1 MTRRLRRTWQASIL
15 GCVLGLS
22 GCAHPTQPPR
32 MTHRSEPSR
41 GPDASPKEPLDWAP
55 FDARTFERAKRER
68 KFIVLDGSAEWC
80 HWCHVMES
88 TTYHD
93 AKVASVLQRHF
104 IAAKVDVD
112 ARPDIEERYR
122 AWGWP
127 ATVIFSPDGDELGK
141 YRGYMAPGE
150 FADLLAAVVAAGPNA
165 ARVEAAAERP
175 TPDTPLAAETLAWA
189 AHWAEV
195 ELEEYWDPKEGGWGV
210 EPKVPIH
217 ENTEFALKRATRG
230 DTRLREHALTV
241 LEKQRNIIDPVWG
254 GIYQYSVAPDWVHPH
269 FEKLM
274 EFNAGA
280 LADYAAAYTLTHD
293 ERWLRAARD
302 IDRYLR
308 AFMISPEGG
317 FHGTQDADL
326 NAHDR
331 EKRFMD
337 GHDYYRLGDRERR
350 ALGVPRVDPN
360 EYAEDGGLAIAA
372 YVTLYEATRDASAL
386 AIAKRAS
393 ARVAATHTAPRGGI
407 THGIETE
414 PPRLLHLADHAAYG
428 YALARLHDV
437 EPDAA
442 TLAAAKRVADFAL
455 AELYD
460 PNQGGF
466 YTHTRDPDA
475 VGVFQRRRKPFNENM
490 LMLRFL
496 VKLRSKLQGT
506 GPTTEYA
513 KAIDKSL
520 RYWTDPERMKDAG
533 RFIGD
538 YLSLVD
544 EISSPSRK

>member
-1 MTRRLRRTWQASIL
+1 MRVLLL
-15 GCVLGLS
+15 GCAPILCPALA
-22 GCAHPTQPPR
+22 GCAPSAQPPR
-32 MTHRSEPSR
+32 VAHRAEPSH
-41 GPDASPKEPLDWAP
+41 GPDASPKEPLDWAA

-68 KFIVLDGSAEWC
+68 RFIVLDGSAEWC

-93 AKVASVLQRHF
+93 ANVASVLARHF

-127 ATVIFSPDGDELGK
+127 ATVIFSPDGEELGK
-141 YRGYMAPGE
+141 YRGYLAPGE

-165 ARVEAAAERP
+165 ARAGSADAERP
-175 TPDTPLAAETLAWA
+175 TSDTPLGAETLALA
-189 AHWAEV
+189 ARWAEV

-217 ENTEFALKRATRG
+217 ENTEFALKRAARG
-230 DTRLREHALTV
+230 DARLREHALTV

-280 LADYAAAYTLTHD
+280 LADYATAYTLTKD
-293 ERWLRAARD
+293 ERWLRSARD

-331 EKRFMD
+331 GKRFMD
-337 GHDYYRLGDRERR
+337 GHDYFRLGDRERR
-350 ALGVPRVDPN
+350 ALGIPRVDPN

-372 YVTLYEATRDASAL
+372 YVTLYEATGDKSAL

-393 ARVAATHTAPRGGI
+393 ARVATTHAGPRGGI
-407 THGIETE
+407 THGIEAE
-414 PPRLLHLADHAAYG
+414 PPRLLHLADQAAFG
-428 YALARLHDV
+428 HALARLHDV
-437 EPDAA
+437 EPDAT
-442 TLAAAKRVADFAL
+442 TLAAAKRVADFVM

-466 YTHTRDPDA
+466 YTHTKDPDA
-475 VGVFQRRRKPFNENM
+475 VGVFQRRRKPFSENM

-496 VKLRSKLQGT
+496 VELRGKLQGT
-506 GPTTEYA
+506 APEAAYA

-520 RYWTDPERMKDAG
+520 RYWTDPERIKDAG

-544 EISSPSRK
+544 EISSPPRK